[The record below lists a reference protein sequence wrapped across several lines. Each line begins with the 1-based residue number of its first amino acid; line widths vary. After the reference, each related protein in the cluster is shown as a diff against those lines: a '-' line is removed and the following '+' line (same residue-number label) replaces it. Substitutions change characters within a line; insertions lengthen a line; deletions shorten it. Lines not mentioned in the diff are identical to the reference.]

1 MSISRKIT
9 EGAGSGSGGSSGG
22 YVDDVFS
29 TYVYE
34 GNDTQRNIENG
45 IDLLGE
51 GGLVWDKGR
60 TRGGAGTQHVL
71 TDTERG
77 PTKTLASNDT
87 GAETV
92 EAEYINGF
100 LNNGFSLGDQNGTNG
115 RGHTYVSWTFRKA
128 PSFFDVV
135 TYTGDG
141 VAGREIPHNLG
152 VEPGMVI
159 VKSISGTESWRVY
172 HRTIDPVYHLVL
184 NDNTKKYSQGSVFN
198 STQPTSEAFTV
209 GSSNSTNG
217 LNQEY
222 VAYVFAHD
230 DSEEGMIQCGSYTG
244 TGDTDGPEIDLGW
257 EPQWLLTKNSTASG
271 RWTMIDAMRPESFL
285 YANDPDA
292 EGSYDGGLV
301 RFTSTGFKP
310 IVNSGNTNAAGGTM
324 IYMAIRR
331 PNKPAEEFEPDEL
344 FAMFQSGNLGN
355 LGGPP
360 GFRSGFPVDM
370 AFWTTP
376 NGGGT
381 YKYIG
386 DRLNQGSHLYTHETD
401 SAYTSGTVPDNFK
414 FDYNNGYYSDGNAS
428 YFSWMWRRAP
438 GFFDVVA
445 YKGTADSIPHNLD
458 VPPEMVWFKERSGS
472 NGAKNWTVF
481 CTYVPP
487 DAGSNSGKVLNLNTD
502 GAAFTDSP
510 WTSDYAQQ
518 FTATEMNIRY
528 GASETNAGTMP
539 YIAYL
544 FASVPGICDIGSFT
558 GNGGALNIDC
568 GFTNGARFVLIKR
581 TDEAGDWMYFDTV
594 RGINATGSS
603 PHLALNNTEAEVTF
617 GGRLNSLNAGFKV
630 SSFTNPPEQ
639 NTNASGGSYIYMA
652 IA

>member
-1 MSISRKIT
+1 MAVATAKGFKLVT
-9 EGAGSGSGGSSGG
+9 NSGS
-22 YVDDVFS
+22 
-29 TYVYE
+29 
-34 GNDTQRNIENG
+34 
-45 IDLLGE
+45 
-51 GGLVWDKGR
+51 
-60 TRGGAGTQHVL
+60 
-71 TDTERG
+71 
-77 PTKTLASNDT
+77 
-87 GAETV
+87 
-92 EAEYINGF
+92 
-100 LNNGFSLGDQNGTNG
+100 
-115 RGHTYVSWTFRKA
+115 
-128 PSFFDVV
+128 
-135 TYTGDG
+135 
-141 VAGREIPHNLG
+141 
-152 VEPGMVI
+152 
-159 VKSISGTESWRVY
+159 
-172 HRTIDPVYHLVL
+172 
-184 NDNTKKYSQGSVFN
+184 
-198 STQPTSEAFTV
+198 
-209 GSSNSTNG
+209 
-217 LNQEY
+217 
-222 VAYVFAHD
+222 
-230 DSEEGMIQCGSYTG
+230 
-244 TGDTDGPEIDLGW
+244 
-257 EPQWLLTKNSTASG
+257 
-271 RWTMIDAMRPESFL
+271 
-285 YANDPDA
+285 
-292 EGSYDGGLV
+292 
-301 RFTSTGFKP
+301 
-310 IVNSGNTNAAGGTM
+310 NTNSPGDY

-331 PNKPAEEFEPDEL
+331 PNKPAEEFEADEL
-344 FAMFQSGNLGN
+344 FAVAQGNTKE
-355 LGGPP
+355 P
-360 GFRSGFPVDM
+360 GFNSGFPVDM
-370 AFWTTP
+370 AWYRAVQ
-376 NGGGT
+376 NSGQNL
-381 YKYIG
+381 IG
-386 DRLNQGSHLYTHETD
+386 SRLTQGEALRTNE
-401 SAYTSGTVPDNFK
+401 SAAASSNSNMK
-414 FDYNNGYYSDGNAS
+414 FDYQDGWFPS
-428 YFSWMWRRAP
+428 VGDPTMHSWMWRRAP

-603 PHLALNNTEAEVTF
+603 PHLVLNNTEAEVTF